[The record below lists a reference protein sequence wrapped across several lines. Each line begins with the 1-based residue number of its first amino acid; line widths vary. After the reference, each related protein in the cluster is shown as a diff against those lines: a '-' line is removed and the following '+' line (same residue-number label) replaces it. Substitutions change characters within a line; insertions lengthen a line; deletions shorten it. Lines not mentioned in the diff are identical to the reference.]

1 MTPDDLAALHARA
14 FADQRPWTAAEF
26 ASLLASPHTLLV
38 TDPMGFVL
46 GRVLASEAEILTL
59 AVDPAARRQGCA
71 RRMLDAFLV
80 QSAHQAETAFLDV
93 AADNAPAR
101 ALYKAAGFAET
112 GRRKGYFA
120 RKAGPA
126 VDAILMTRALP
137 KS

>member
-1 MTPDDLAALHARA
+1 MTPEALATLHASA
-14 FADQRPWTAAEF
+14 FTDQRPWTASEF

-59 AVDPAARRQGCA
+59 AVDPATRRQGRA
-71 RRMLDAFLV
+71 RRLLDAFLLR
-80 QSAHQAETAFLDV
+80 SAHQAETAFLDV